1 MNAPSTIQ
9 PPDALATRVG
19 GSPESYH
26 DIAEYHRERII
37 SLLPSDWTWDGKRIL
52 DFGCGPGRT
61 LSEFSV
67 DAQRAAFFG
76 CDIHAESI
84 AWASVNLPQFTFIRN
99 EEHPPVEL
107 PSGSFDLVFGVSIFT
122 HLTEYWSGWLAEVH
136 RLLRPG
142 GLAIFSFLGEAM
154 WDRLVA
160 DGGGVWDE
168 DEIGMMVTGLGRPW
182 DSGGP
187 NVFHSEWWLREHWG
201 RGFEVLELRA
211 RDTWHG
217 VEGHGWIALR
227 RGNDEVTAADLQ
239 RVNAADPR
247 EARAMARNLRYL
259 MSEAG
264 EAAAHADRL
273 QRETA
278 ELRAEVE
285 RLRRDLLAVA
295 SSRSWRLTAPLRS
308 MAQATRERLTRRR
321 WRGRS

>member
-1 MNAPSTIQ
+1 MSSPSTIQ
-9 PPDALATRVG
+9 PPDALASRVG
-19 GSPESYH
+19 GSPETYR
-26 DIAEYHRERII
+26 DIAQFHRERII
-37 SLLPSDWTWDGKRIL
+37 SLLPADWIWDGKRIL

-61 LSEFSV
+61 LSEFSGE
-67 DAQRAAFFG
+67 AQRAEFFG

-84 AWASVNLPQFTFIRN
+84 AWAIVNLPQFTFVRN
-99 EEHPPVEL
+99 EERPPVDL
-107 PSGSFDLVFGVSIFT
+107 PSSSFDLVFGVSIFT
-122 HLTEYWSGWLAEVH
+122 HLTEYWSGWLSEVH

-142 GLAIFSFLGEAM
+142 GLAILSFLGEAM

-160 DGGGVWDE
+160 SGGKWDE

-182 DSGGP
+182 NSGGP
-187 NVFHSEWWLREHWG
+187 NVFHSDWWLREHWG

-211 RDTWHG
+211 RDAWHG

-227 RGNDEVTAADLQ
+227 RGNDEVTAAEFQ

-264 EAAAHADRL
+264 EHLAHTERL

-278 ELRAEVE
+278 ELQAELE
-285 RLRRDLLAVA
+285 RLRRELSTVL

-308 MAQATRERLTRRR
+308 VAQAARERRTRR
-321 WRGRS
+321 GRQPRS